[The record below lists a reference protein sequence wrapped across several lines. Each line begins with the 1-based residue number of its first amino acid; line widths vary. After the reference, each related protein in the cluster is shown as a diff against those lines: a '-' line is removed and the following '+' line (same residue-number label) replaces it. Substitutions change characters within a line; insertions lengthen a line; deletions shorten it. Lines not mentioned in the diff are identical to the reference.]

1 MQTLGMLEPQ
11 VFEPGPVFYN
21 PLVSN
26 VLSLPVSTQ
35 NLEVRLSLP
44 SREGLTIDAE
54 ISILYRIDAESVPT
68 ILEQIGIDYERS
80 VVLSTFRSAAADVT
94 SQHLAKDMHSGMRAE
109 IASEIAESMD
119 RALRPRGFTI
129 EAVLLKSIV
138 LPARLT
144 AAIEAKL
151 QAEQESQRMEFV
163 LTRERQEAQR
173 RVMEAEG
180 IRDAQR
186 VLNEGLTP
194 MLIQYQTLEVFR
206 DLARSPNAKVIFTDG
221 RTPLLLPP
229 TTVEVP

>member
-11 VFEPGPVFYN
+11 VFEPGPVVYN

-54 ISILYRIDAESVPT
+54 ISILYRINAESVPV
-68 ILEQIGIDYERS
+68 ILEQIGLDYERS

-109 IASEIAESMD
+109 IASEIAASMD

-180 IRDAQR
+180 IRDAQK